1 MYTPSFRTS
10 FRPLVAAVLLAS
22 LLTGMATAQTPAGNT
37 SAEALRAY
45 PVPKE
50 SVQAVAGQLQRK
62 YLNRSDVRV
71 AADARGGQVLVVA
84 PADVQAEIAQQLSQA
99 PAAPAPAAALPRETS
114 VERSTARVPLRKIT
128 PADMQRTLSGAYKKS
143 ADNRSFVV
151 PLPEGNQGLLTI
163 DEAAKVVQLDA
174 PDAAIPVLRK
184 LVQSLDV
191 ARSASNVADVVTLQ
205 HAEPASITRAMMLAG
220 APRPSVANSRQ
231 HIGQFVTMVFQP
243 EAQQAEEEAQD
254 AEGNQPAPG
263 EAPANGNQP
272 GAEEFG
278 AIGDVRIEFIEGLD
292 QIVVSGRRRDVERV
306 LQIIEQIEQ
315 QSLETRPAV
324 EIYYLRHVDGRALTD
339 LINQIYSQVFAV
351 RQGNVSITPL
361 IKPNALLLIGREENL
376 APVIELIKQLDRPVP
391 PDSQIKV
398 FHLKYMAAADA
409 EATVRNFFVDRPG
422 VNTDLR
428 QGLGTRVMALAEF
441 RTNSLIVQAA
451 PRDLLEVASLLKTLD
466 VPAAASTDQVRVI
479 RLRNTLAEE
488 LAPVVQ
494 NAISG
499 QRTGQGTTLPGQQ
512 PQGAGAAGTGTN
524 QTSPRSASVQLL
536 QVDGNDSKAIES
548 GILSDMK
555 VTPDPRGNALII
567 SGPAHGMALLEALI
581 RQLDDL
587 PAMEAQIKVFQ
598 IINGDATSLADML
611 RQLFGQPTQ
620 GNQAQLPGF
629 GSASGENS
637 LVPLR
642 FTVDQRTNTIIAS
655 GSSGDLD
662 VVYRILVRLDEGDIR
677 NRLTTVYRLRN
688 APAIDVAN
696 ALNQLLT
703 SQRQVNQLA
712 PNLTSPF
719 EQIEREVII
728 VPEVVSN
735 SLIVSATPRFFED
748 IRKVVEE
755 LDRRPPMVVIQV
767 LLAEVA
773 LSDIDQFGIELGLQ
787 DSLLFDRGI
796 GAIGFPFNQPG
807 IGNNNTPASLATRE
821 NVAGQALSNFGV
833 GRTDTNLG
841 FGGLVLSASSESVSI
856 LIRALQQSQRL
867 QILSRPQVQTLD
879 NQPAYVQ
886 VGAQVPFIT
895 SSQLTTFGTV
905 NSTEFQNVGVI
916 LGVTPRT
923 SPDGM
928 IVMEVDATKS
938 QLGPIEQGI
947 PISINQNGDVIRS
960 PQIEITRAQTTVSAR
975 SGQTV
980 ILGGLITKNQNE
992 LTRRVPYLGDIPVLG
1007 RLFRFDSVTSERR
1020 ELLIILTPYIMTT
1033 EEQIAWMNQRESER
1047 MNWCLADV
1055 VNVHGETPLD
1065 SSGKFDFVGPT
1076 MYPESP
1082 SAWPPAERLEPNPPI
1097 NIPMDNPLSPA
1108 SNPNPP
1114 ASDVDPLYVPAQPLG
1129 PTPAPAPAPTPADPR
1144 FQPPPS
1150 VPLKGTPQ
1158 FGPAFGP
1165 RGAQNQAPQ
1174 PTPARP
1180 VPPPDQEPAR
1190 ELVRPLPGPQPGP
1203 QPVPIQPV
1211 VAPAGYQLPADPQ
1224 YPQQQPQQPQQPQ
1237 QFQFQQQPVYR

>member
-1 MYTPSFRTS
+1 MHKQLYSRGFGW
-10 FRPLVAAVLLAS
+10 AGIAVLLAS
-22 LLTGMATAQTPAGNT
+22 ALAAAAMAQTPKVST
-37 SAEALRAY
+37 STPKQGGEAEAVRAY
-45 PVPKE
+45 PVSSD
-50 SVQAVAGQLQRK
+50 SVQSVAGQLQRK
-62 YLNRSDVRV
+62 YFNRADVRI

-84 PADVQAEIAQQLSQA
+84 PADVQTEIAKHLSQA
-99 PAAPAPAAALPRETS
+99 PSAKKPVQSRANHGAA
-114 VERSTARVPLRKIT
+114 ERSTANVSLRRVTAVEL
-128 PADMQRTLSGAYKKS
+128 QGALGRAFKKS
-143 ADNRSFVV
+143 ADDRSFVV
-151 PLPEGNQGLLTI
+151 PLADGDQGLLTI
-163 DEAAKVVQLDA
+163 DEKAKSVRLEG
-174 PDAAIPVLRK
+174 PDASIPVLRR

-191 ARSASNVADVVTLQ
+191 SRPASNVADVVTLQ

-220 APRPSVANSRQ
+220 APKPSVAHSRQ

-243 EAQQAEEEAQD
+243 DEQRTEDERREQERQAGA
-254 AEGNQPAPG
+254 NQPAP
-263 EAPANGNQP
+263 P
-272 GAEEFG
+272 GQDARNDGDRAEQAGDEEFG
-278 AIGDVRIEFIEGLD
+278 SIGDVRIEFIEGLD

-324 EIYYLRHVDGRALTD
+324 EVYYLRHVDGRALTD
-339 LINQIYSQVFAV
+339 LINQIYAQVFAV
-351 RQGNVSITPL
+351 RQGSVSITPL
-361 IKPNALLLIGREENL
+361 VKPNALLLVGREENL

-398 FHLKYMAAADA
+398 FQLRYMAATDA

-422 VNTDLR
+422 TNTDLR
-428 QGLGTRVMALAEF
+428 AGLGTRVLALAEF

-451 PRDLLEVASLLKTLD
+451 PRDLLEVAGLLKTLD
-466 VPAAASTDQVRVI
+466 VPSAASTDQVRII
-479 RLRNTLAEE
+479 RLQNTLAEE

-499 QRTGQGTTLPGQQ
+499 QRAGQGGLQIPGLGQQ
-512 PQGAGAAGTGTN
+512 PQGAGAAGAGTAG
-524 QTSPRSASVQLL
+524 QASSRSASLQLL
-536 QVDGNDSKAIES
+536 QVDGTDAQTIES
-548 GILSDMK
+548 GILADMK

-567 SGPAHGMALLEALI
+567 SGPAHGMTLLEALI

-620 GNQAQLPGF
+620 GGQGGAQLPGF
-629 GSASGENS
+629 GSAGGENS

-642 FTVDQRTNTIIAS
+642 FTVDQRTNSIIAS
-655 GSSGDLD
+655 GSSGDLA
-662 VVYRILVRLDEGDIR
+662 VVYKILVRLDEGDIR

-688 APAIDVAN
+688 APALDVAN
-696 ALNQLLT
+696 ALNELLT

-719 EQIEREVII
+719 EQIEREVIV
-728 VPEVVSN
+728 VPEIVSN

-796 GAIGFPFNQPG
+796 GAIGFPFNQAG

-833 GRTDTNLG
+833 GRQDANLG
-841 FGGLVLSASSESVSI
+841 YGGLVLSASSESVSI

-938 QLGPIEQGI
+938 QLGPIDQGI

-1007 RLFRFDSVTSERR
+1007 RLFRFDSVTTDRR
-1020 ELLIILTPYIMTT
+1020 ELLIILTPYIMTN

-1065 SSGKFDFVGPT
+1065 SSGKFDFAGPT
-1076 MYPESP
+1076 MYPEAP
-1082 SAWPPAERLEPNPPI
+1082 SAWPPAERLVPNPPVD
-1097 NIPMDNPLSPA
+1097 IPEDNPLSPA

-1114 ASDVDPLYVPAQPLG
+1114 AGAVNPQFVPSQPIAPV
-1129 PTPAPAPAPTPADPR
+1129 PTPAAPVDPR
-1144 FQPPPS
+1144 FLPPPS
-1150 VPLKGTPQ
+1150 VPLNGAPP

-1165 RGAQNQAPQ
+1165 DGAKNQGPQ
-1174 PTPARP
+1174 PVPIRP
-1180 VPPPDQEPAR
+1180 VPPPDQDPAR
-1190 ELVRPLPGPQPGP
+1190 ELVRPTPTPQPL
-1203 QPVPIQPV
+1203 PIQPV
-1211 VAPAGYQLPADPQ
+1211 VAPASYQQPVSPH
-1224 YPQQQPQQPQQPQ
+1224 YQQQPL
-1237 QFQFQQQPVYR
+1237 YR